1 MILGK
6 HCLRVLLFFGIVVC
20 IAWHTY
26 VVQPRTTPSTAMVL
40 ALPNL
45 GLDWIKSRDILLC
58 QCYLRTKPPQM
69 HRMMLHGM

>member
-20 IAWHTY
+20 IGIHMSCNREQHRPLRWCW
-26 VVQPRTTPSTAMVL
+26 PCRI
-40 ALPNL
+40 
-45 GLDWIKSRDILLC
+45 LDWIKSRDILLC